1 MSWSP
6 NRPLS
11 PQVPQ
16 RMAAAEGAPEDG
28 GGGAPGVW
36 GAWGPWSACSRS
48 CSGGVMEQTRPCL
61 PGSYRGRSGP
71 RPGTPAR
78 AFAGHVVSAV
88 RTSVPLHRSREEPR
102 GPAALDASRQGPVLR
117 GSRHPQARGREPAA
131 ERRYTP
137 SRPRPLATVPGP
149 DAAPARM
156 CLSSFS
162 APQIAWLIHGFCRV
176 GRNSWLRTSPF
187 IF

>member
-6 NRPLS
+6 NWPLS

-16 RMAAAEGAPEDG
+16 RMVAAEGVPEDS

-61 PGSYRGRSGP
+61 PGSYRARGGPLSGA
-71 RPGTPAR
+71 PAR

-102 GPAALDASRQGPVLR
+102 VPAGLNASRQGPVLR
-117 GSRHPQARGREPAA
+117 GSRHPQARGRELTA

-137 SRPRPLATVPGP
+137 SRPRPLASVPAP
-149 DAAPARM
+149 DCHCPDVQLALLCTTDCVVNVLLLPGGEEFLAP
-156 CLSSFS
+156 LISFH
-162 APQIAWLIHGFCRV
+162 L
-176 GRNSWLRTSPF
+176 
-187 IF
+187 